1 MLNCILGMVDKTKK
15 ALSILQQRNI
25 PQSTSPTTSHKVVQG
40 NFNTRTNYN
49 NSPPSNSTTNHGNQ
63 NGVNDARNGTSN
75 LVSSMEGVI
84 GATGH
89 GEVPYVGE
97 GGSDAFVRSKIP
109 VSDMLAATLR
119 STEERVVEVRRRAE
133 EAVLEVYELV
143 LILEFRFTRKTKVI

>member
-25 PQSTSPTTSHKVVQG
+25 PQSTSPTTSHKAVPG
-40 NFNTRTNYN
+40 NYN
-49 NSPPSNSTTNHGNQ
+49 TPTIYNNTPPSTATTNHGNQ
-63 NGVNDARNGTSN
+63 NGVNDARNGSSN
-75 LVSSMEGVI
+75 NVSSIEGVV
-84 GATGH
+84 GAAGH
-89 GEVPYVGE
+89 GEVPYIGE

-143 LILEFRFTRKTKVI
+143 LILEFRFIRKVLS